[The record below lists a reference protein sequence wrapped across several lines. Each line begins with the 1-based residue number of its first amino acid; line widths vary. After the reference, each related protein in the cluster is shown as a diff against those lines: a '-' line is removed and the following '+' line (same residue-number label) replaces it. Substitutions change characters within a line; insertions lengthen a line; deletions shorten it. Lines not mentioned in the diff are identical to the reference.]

1 MMDKLFFNGKIRTLD
16 GADRVTEAVG
26 IRNGIIA
33 FLGTNQEALAIP
45 CEERIDLKGRLMLPG
60 FVDSHLHM
68 LHGFS
73 AVDGMKNNS
82 KHQGTRIEK
91 SSMHF
96 QPSTRS
102 SWSGSADTLR

>member
-26 IRNGIIA
+26 IRNGKIA

-68 LHGFS
+68 LHYAF
-73 AVDGMKNNS
+73 V
-82 KHQGTRIEK
+82 EK
-91 SSMHF
+91 SVKLFDCASVEEMLAAAK
-96 QPSTRS
+96 QKIELQGENSR
-102 SWSGSADTLR
+102 R

>member
-26 IRNGIIA
+26 IRNGKIA

-60 FVDSHLHM
+60 FRADRRLPSSVTDS
-68 LHGFS
+68 
-73 AVDGMKNNS
+73 
-82 KHQGTRIEK
+82 
-91 SSMHF
+91 
-96 QPSTRS
+96 
-102 SWSGSADTLR
+102 SGA